1 MRRRLID
8 FMARESPEEI
18 LREKVVSENAH
29 GLFLIGGYCEQTD
42 GGFERG

>member
-8 FMARESPEEI
+8 FMARESPEDI

-29 GLFLIGGYCEQTD
+29 DLF
-42 GGFERG
+42 